1 LPFYTSKTHLSTQ
14 IEKLIKS
21 VHILFYHKDRK
32 ANDEQ
37 RFHQYI
43 FTKKT
48 LDQEKLA
55 SINFSKCIWSGA
67 SQTRPQLGLAVR
79 QALGAGSGVGQTQP

>member
-21 VHILFYHKDRK
+21 VRILFYHKDRK

-55 SINFSKCIWSGA
+55 GINFSECIGF
-67 SQTRPQLGLAVR
+67 
-79 QALGAGSGVGQTQP
+79 GSNQTQP